1 MNANEIAKSS
11 SGAAKSLR
19 WVANMLGGTDQEK
32 GFPRTA
38 ALYCKGGEE
47 PTLAL
52 G

>member
-19 WVANMLGGTDQEK
+19 WDANMLGGTDQEK

-38 ALYCKGGEE
+38 AFYCKGGEE